1 MTVVMIGKKGKKG
14 TGMEFEFESAMD
26 AFTFYAM
33 TKDSYREDDL
43 VIAMV
48 EEGDKDEV

>member
-1 MTVVMIGKKGKKG
+1 MTVVMIGRKKWGRC
-14 TGMEFEFESAMD
+14 MEFSFDSAMD

-48 EEGDKDEV
+48 EEGDKDEI